1 MIPVTNRWIHEPSM
15 PSERIGLEAIG
26 LNDKIY
32 VMGGQIFS
40 PKSGLVAL
48 DTNEIFNLKNKNGS
62 SDDSN
67 K

>member
-1 MIPVTNRWIHEPSM
+1 M